1 MILEESSDKQNFLS
15 TSLTRRWESKCLL
28 SGIEGVGEDTTL
40 MTKPVTQ
47 VKGVARMDTEVTD
60 TEQGMVVML
69 IEAIDMGYDGRGVH
83 PRGIKR
89 NFNPISLAKI
99 L

>member
-1 MILEESSDKQNFLS
+1 LEESSDKQNFLS
-15 TSLTRRWESKCLL
+15 TNLTRRWESKCLL

-47 VKGVARMDTEVTD
+47 VKAVARMDTEVTD

-69 IEAIDMGYDGRGVH
+69 NNEILIETIDMGYDGRGVH

-89 NFNPISLAKI
+89 NFK
-99 L
+99 